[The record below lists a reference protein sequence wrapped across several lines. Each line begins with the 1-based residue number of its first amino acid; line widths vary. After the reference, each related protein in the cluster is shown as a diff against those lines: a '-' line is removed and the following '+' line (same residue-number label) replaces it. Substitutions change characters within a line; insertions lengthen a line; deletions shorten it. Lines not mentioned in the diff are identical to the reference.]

1 MQKQWTVIFLWSQR
15 RTPGDA
21 IGIER
26 YNRAIPVRSSLP
38 PLVVRFRTAITD
50 SALKEFLEAHDGSLR
65 GAPSKSASPGCG
77 GVLILAFW
85 FGPLSRFRL
94 AHPGQSELYLAS
106 HIPTAPRLRTFL
118 LCRDTDIWT
127 LQQHYFREIYMGSF
141 PPHRGR
147 PVVPAPH
154 QGCRPSPD
162 CSPAIEEW
170 TIGLSRTAGKP

>member
-1 MQKQWTVIFLWSQR
+1 MKRVWSRDLTSSRLATECYMQMTNVSPLSMQKQWTVIFLWSQR

-77 GVLILAFW
+77 GVLILAF
-85 FGPLSRFRL
+85 
-94 AHPGQSELYLAS
+94 
-106 HIPTAPRLRTFL
+106 
-118 LCRDTDIWT
+118 
-127 LQQHYFREIYMGSF
+127 
-141 PPHRGR
+141 
-147 PVVPAPH
+147 
-154 QGCRPSPD
+154 
-162 CSPAIEEW
+162 
-170 TIGLSRTAGKP
+170 